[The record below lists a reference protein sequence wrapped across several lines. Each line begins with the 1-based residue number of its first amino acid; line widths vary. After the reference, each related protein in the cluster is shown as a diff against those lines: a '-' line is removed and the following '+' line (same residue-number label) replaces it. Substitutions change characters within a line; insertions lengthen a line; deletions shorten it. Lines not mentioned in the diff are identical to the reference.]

1 MGIVQLST
9 GTAQLLMPVLAAG
22 LYAAIGLEGILLVDV
37 ASYVFAIAALAV
49 VRFPDLLGWRPRE
62 PLLVAILNGLRYSWN
77 HRGFR
82 TMLAYFALGNIF
94 LAPALVLVT
103 PLVLSF
109 ATTTQVA
116 QVALA
121 EAAGAITGGVL
132 MSVWGG
138 PKKRRM
144 LGVLIGN
151 LGTAIG
157 CLVVGLDASLV
168 VVFCGMFFMAG
179 SMATAQ
185 GIYATLVQVKVP
197 QRYHGRVFA
206 LNQTITWSTLPI
218 GFAILAPGATALFE
232 PLMADG
238 GALAGT
244 VGALIGTGDG
254 RGIGLGYV
262 VFGLALLLI
271 TAGGFAI
278 RLLRRF
284 DTEIEDSLPDD
295 LIGARERESRL
306 AAKEKE
312 EAKVVVAA

>member
-1 MGIVQLST
+1 LK
-9 GTAQLLMPVLAAG
+9 
-22 LYAAIGLEGILLVDV
+22 GILLVDV
-37 ASYVFAIAALAV
+37 ASYVFAIVALLF
-49 VRFPDLLGWRPRE
+49 VRFPNLMGWRPRE
-62 PLLVAILNGLRYSWN
+62 PLLVAIAGGLRYSW
-77 HRGFR
+77 HHPGFR
-82 TMLAYFALGNIF
+82 TMLVYFALGNVF

-109 ATTTQVA
+109 GTTAQVA

-132 MSVWGG
+132 MAVWGG
-138 PKKRRM
+138 PTKRRM
-144 LGVLIGN
+144 LGVLIAN
-151 LGTAIG
+151 LGTAVG

-218 GFAILAPGATALFE
+218 GFALLAPGATALFE
-232 PLMADG
+232 PLMAPD

-244 VGALIGTGDG
+244 LGALIGTGEG

-262 VFGLALLLI
+262 LFGAALILI

-284 DTEIEDSLPDD
+284 DTEVEDSLPDD
-295 LIGARERESRL
+295 LIGAQERERRL
-306 AAKEKE
+306 SAKEE
-312 EAKVVVAA
+312 PAVAAAV